1 MVDSEGK
8 SEGLVT
14 ERDIVTKICINDTGA
29 SSITMR
35 HLLVVGDI
43 YKNKPHLLIL
53 QDLKNFL
60 MMKL

>member
-29 SSITMR
+29 SSIT
-35 HLLVVGDI
+35 
-43 YKNKPHLLIL
+43 NKPVMSEPLITVDSVCTQLLI
-53 QDLKNFL
+53 
-60 MMKL
+60 